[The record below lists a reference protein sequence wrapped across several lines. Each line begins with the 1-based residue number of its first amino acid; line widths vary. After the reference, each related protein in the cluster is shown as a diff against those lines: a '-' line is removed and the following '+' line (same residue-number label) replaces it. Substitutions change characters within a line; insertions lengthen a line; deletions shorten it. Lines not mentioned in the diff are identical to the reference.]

1 MICCQF
7 IFKPG
12 TYDDDFHELDG
23 QIDTFA
29 RSLPGLEKGAVSAT
43 SVVSTPSRG
52 NGPDRM
58 AGSRVRSPER

>member
-29 RSLPGLEKGAVSAT
+29 RSLPGLEKRAVSAT

-52 NGPDRM
+52 HVPDRM